1 MAHPEPGWVLLE
13 YEYDPGL
20 LRARYE
26 LPDGR
31 IKFETFTVPSRTLPV
46 LIAALLVHADQNERS
61 DILRAEV
68 AANDRLV
75 AARNAAMP
83 VPDWLPAAMREGETL
98 W

>member
-1 MAHPEPGWVLLE
+1 MPQPAGRLVD
-13 YEYDPGL
+13 YEYNPGL
-20 LRARYE
+20 LVARYE
-26 LPDGR
+26 QSDGDVYA
-31 IKFETFTVPSRTLPV
+31 FETFHVPDGTLPA

-68 AANDRLV
+68 AANDRII